1 MWWAKLLVIAI
12 LLAILF
18 VLFRGLFFLV
28 KDQGSSK
35 RLVNSLTW
43 RVGLSVLLI
52 VVLIAAIKLGILV
65 PHGVGQ

>member
-1 MWWAKLLVIAI
+1 MWWMKALVIAI

-28 KDQGSSK
+28 KDQGNSK
-35 RLVNSLTW
+35 RTVNSLTW
-43 RVGLSVLLI
+43 RVGLSALLL
-52 VVLIAAIKLGILV
+52 VVLILAIKFGILV